1 MQAEMAHKIN
11 PDGYKA
17 KGFGL
22 WKGHQAVLLGAS
34 VELGDAGAGSVP
46 PMAVPWL
53 ALVCTGSTKRAGGTR
68 GSRLDYCGKLVAL
81 LHVDLAPFAFNE
93 VRLFPAHFIIKF
105 DFPRRRWRHLLPQ
118 KDHAPAEGPRCE
130 REECTSQAG
139 KRRAT
144 PGSAAAVALG

>member
-1 MQAEMAHKIN
+1 MAHKIN

-34 VELGDAGAGSVP
+34 VELGDAGAGSIP

-53 ALVCTGSTKRAGGTR
+53 ALVCTGSTKQAG

-105 DFPRRRWRHLLPQ
+105 DFSRRCWRHLLPQ
-118 KDHAPAEGPRCE
+118 KDHAASGRNAPVKQGREGPHRDQQLLWLLANLVY
-130 REECTSQAG
+130 T
-139 KRRAT
+139 
-144 PGSAAAVALG
+144 